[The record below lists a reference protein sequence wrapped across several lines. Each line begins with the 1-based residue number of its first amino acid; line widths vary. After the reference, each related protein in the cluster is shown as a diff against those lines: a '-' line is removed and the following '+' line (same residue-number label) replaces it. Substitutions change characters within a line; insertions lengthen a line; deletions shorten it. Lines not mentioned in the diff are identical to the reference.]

1 MTVQEL
7 LVNLQALHTRAVH
20 AVAALDDARMHRE
33 ARISGDLEHARD
45 DVFDVGREAAADWL
59 GEMVDAVAR
68 LVAPPAAPSQRAFPA
83 TAADLDAYM
92 WQVVLAHARVCA
104 RGRDMSMACLRGAGP
119 ADLAPLCPLYAEAL
133 AEARAA
139 EAALF
144 AAVTGAAAAQVV
156 A

>member
-7 LVNLQALHTRAVH
+7 LVNLQALHLRAVH

-59 GEMVDAVAR
+59 GEMVEAVSR
-68 LVAPPAAPSQRAFPA
+68 LVAPPAAPVQRALPV
-83 TAADLDAYM
+83 TAAELDAFM
-92 WQVVLAHARVCA
+92 WRVVMAQARVCA
-104 RGRDMSMACLRGAGP
+104 RGRDMSLACLRGDGP
-119 ADLAPLCPLYAEAL
+119 AALVALCPLYAEAL

-139 EAALF
+139 EAALL
-144 AAVTGAAAAQVV
+144 AAVTDAAAVGV
-156 A
+156 AA